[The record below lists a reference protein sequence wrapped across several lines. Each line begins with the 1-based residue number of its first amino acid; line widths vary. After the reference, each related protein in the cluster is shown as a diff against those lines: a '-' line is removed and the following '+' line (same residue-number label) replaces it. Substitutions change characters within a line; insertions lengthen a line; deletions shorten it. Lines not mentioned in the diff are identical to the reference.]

1 LPNQSLRTEGGELL
15 SSQPSLSESSL
26 DAAHP
31 APQIVSLGWALRR
44 AALWFSILAAMVVVG
59 AWLYDASIDRNEAAA
74 NAPLAAE
81 AASSSR

>member
-1 LPNQSLRTEGGELL
+1 M

-26 DAAHP
+26 DAAHR

-44 AALWFSILAAMVVVG
+44 AALWFAILAAMVIVG
-59 AWLYDASIDRNEAAA
+59 AWLYDASIDRNEAASST
-74 NAPLAAE
+74 PLAAE